1 MNRIRLRALLGLV
14 LACLT
19 FLWAVMATPA
29 QSPNPARLFQVS
41 PQIDGIFLQVSGN
54 PEIRIDRLD
63 NPPRIAI
70 DLIGLEVPTELRN
83 ITIPYNRLGVI
94 QIRTAQHQPTVGRVV
109 LDLNPNDPWSS
120 RDWRAFNV
128 GEGTVLLKPLGMAP
142 AASSPTVPT
151 SKTIVQ
157 GISFASAG
165 QVIIQTDRPASYRLV
180 QQGNTYTLDIG
191 GAAIAEDFVRPTL
204 SYDSPIQR
212 IRLDE
217 LGDVVRVTIQLDA
230 NWQMREGARV
240 ANQVNLQLS
249 PIDTAVIPT
258 IPVIPNR
265 GRGLVVIDPGH
276 GGRDP
281 GVVANGVQEK
291 DLVLPISLRLGRAL
305 QSMGYTVQYT
315 RTNDVDIDL
324 QPRVEFAN
332 RLQADVF
339 LSIHANSLAS
349 RNSSVSG
356 VETYHTPGS
365 TLGFALASMVHQQV
379 VSATGAKDRGVRSA
393 RFYVIRHTTMPGILL
408 ETGFVTSPQEVT
420 NLSNP
425 NYQERIAQA
434 TAQGVDQFLRTY
446 RR

>member
-1 MNRIRLRALLGLV
+1 LTKLRRQALLGLV
-14 LACLT
+14 LACVT

-41 PQIDGIFLQVSGN
+41 PQADGIFLQISGN
-54 PEIRIDRLD
+54 PEITINRLD
-63 NPPRIAI
+63 NPPRITI
-70 DLIGLEVPTELRN
+70 DLIGLEVPPGLRN
-83 ITIPYNRLGVI
+83 TVIPYNRLGVL
-94 QIRTAQHQPTVGRVV
+94 QIRTAQHEPTVGRVV
-109 LDLNPNDPWSS
+109 LDLNPNDPLSS
-120 RDWRAFNV
+120 RDWQAFNA
-128 GEGTVLLKPLGMAP
+128 GGGTVLLKPAGTAVP
-142 AASSPTVPT
+142 PVPT
-151 SKTIVQ
+151 SKTIIQ
-157 GISFASAG
+157 GISLAPAG

-180 QQGNTYTLDIG
+180 QQGSIYTLDIG
-191 GAAIAEDFVRPTL
+191 GAAIAESFVRPSLTA
-204 SYDSPIQR
+204 DSPIQR

-217 LGDVVRVTIQLDA
+217 FGDVVRVTIWLDA
-230 NWQMREGARV
+230 SWQLREGARV
-240 ANQVNLQLS
+240 ANQINLQLS
-249 PIDTAVIPT
+249 QIDRAVIPT

-276 GGRDP
+276 GGRDV
-281 GVVANGVQEK
+281 GAVGNGVQEK

-305 QSMGYTVQYT
+305 QNMGYTVEYT
-315 RTNDVDIDL
+315 RTTDVEIDL
-324 QPRVEFAN
+324 EPRVQFAN

-356 VETYHTPGS
+356 VETYHAPGA
-365 TLGFALASMVHQQV
+365 TLGFALATMVHQQV
-379 VSATGAKDRGVRSA
+379 ISATGARDRGVRSA

-408 ETGFVTSPQEVT
+408 ETGFVTNPQEAA

-425 NYQERIAQA
+425 AYQERLAQA